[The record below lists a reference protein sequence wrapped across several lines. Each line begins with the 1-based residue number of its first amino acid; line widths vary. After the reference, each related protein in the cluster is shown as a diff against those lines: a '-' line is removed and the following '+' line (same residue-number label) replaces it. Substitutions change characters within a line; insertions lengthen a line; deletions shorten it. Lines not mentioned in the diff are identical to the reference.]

1 MRRKWELILFTYFKD
16 DTHSLYFAV
25 SDDGYTFTDV
35 NNGQPIIAGDTI
47 AEQKGIRDPH
57 IYRAPDGTF
66 YIAMTDLHIFAQQ
79 KGLRNTEWERDGAK
93 YGWGNNRGFV
103 LMKSKDLVNWTHH
116 VVRID
121 KDFSR
126 I

>member
-1 MRRKWELILFTYFKD
+1 MKGNGAYLFTYFKD

-66 YIAMTDLHIFAQQ
+66 YIAMTDLHIFCPAERSAQH
-79 KGLRNTEWERDGAK
+79 RVGA
-93 YGWGNNRGFV
+93 
-103 LMKSKDLVNWTHH
+103 
-116 VVRID
+116 
-121 KDFSR
+121 
-126 I
+126 